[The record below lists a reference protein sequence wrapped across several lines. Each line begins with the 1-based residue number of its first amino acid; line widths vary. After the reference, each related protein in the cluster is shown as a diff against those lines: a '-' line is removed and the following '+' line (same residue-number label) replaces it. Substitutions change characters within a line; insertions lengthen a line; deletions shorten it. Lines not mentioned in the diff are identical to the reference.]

1 MKALNKKIFLRYPIA
16 LAASI
21 VALAGNEKS
30 DYEMY
35 AQRTADYFNSLEN
48 DCPALTTGS
57 KMLERPTDHQLQMI
71 MRFAHH
77 HLGIIEE
84 FTFYELENGAKV
96 CQLVSSKGCFR
107 MLLVVE
113 NENIHTLNFS
123 REEASLRIAKAA

>member
-21 VALAGNEKS
+21 VALAGNDKS
-30 DYEMY
+30 DYERY
-35 AQRTADYFNSLEN
+35 AQRTTDYFNSLEN

-71 MRFAHH
+71 MKFAHH
-77 HLGIIEE
+77 HLGIIEQ
-84 FTFYELENGAKV
+84 FAFSELGNGAKIYH
-96 CQLVSSKGCFR
+96 LVSSKGCFR

-113 NENIHTLNFS
+113 NETIRTINFS
-123 REEASLRIAKAA
+123 REEASVRIAKAA